1 MSARGLWW
9 RLGGAALLTAVL
21 YVAFTLLEFEPHLV
35 PLALLVVVAVA
46 AVGLFV
52 DGLGVDDQSWT
63 VQVER
68 WAKEPGLD
76 PRFSLYLRTIE
87 SHLTAQ
93 TPDATLR
100 DRFADLA
107 GRRLEQ
113 RHGVRL
119 GDPRAGE
126 LLGPDLTAVLDG
138 PPRRLSRAEIDRC
151 VQRIEE
157 L

>member
-1 MSARGLWW
+1 VTARGLWW
-9 RLGGAALLTAVL
+9 RLGGALVLTVGLYIAFSVL
-21 YVAFTLLEFEPHLV
+21 RFEPHAL
-35 PLALLVVVAVA
+35 PLALLVLLSVVAV
-46 AVGLFV
+46 GLVV
-52 DGLGVDDQSWT
+52 DGLGVDDQSWA
-63 VQVER
+63 VDMAR
-68 WAKEPGLD
+68 WATPPGQD

-93 TPDATLR
+93 SPEPALR
-100 DRFADLA
+100 DRLAELA

-113 RHGVRL
+113 RHGVRRD
-119 GDPRAGE
+119 DPRAAE

-151 VQRIEE
+151 VRRIEE